1 MINTYNIKKMY
12 IYVKYMYIFKNYIS
26 SPFLFFLLI
35 KILDIF
41 VGYCKCLR
49 LLQFIKYRQREQ
61 IIRQERR

>member
-1 MINTYNIKKMY
+1 
-12 IYVKYMYIFKNYIS
+12 MYIFKNYIS

-35 KILDIF
+35 KTLDIF

-61 IIRQERR
+61 IIRQEWR